1 MFHGL
6 SHHANSVHIVYDG
19 PRKEEMQEFLDF
31 MYEIRKQN
39 PNMIFTGDTIFSST
53 WGRTDLPTGSME
65 DIMDSIT
72 QKILILPENTIIYPG
87 HGRST
92 IVKDEKPIYFE
103 LRKKDF

>member
-1 MFHGL
+1 
-6 SHHANSVHIVYDG
+6 
-19 PRKEEMQEFLDF
+19 
-31 MYEIRKQN
+31 
-39 PNMIFTGDTIFSST
+39 
-53 WGRTDLPTGSME
+53 
-65 DIMDSIT
+65 MDSIT